1 MSKDKAYYAKR
12 SQLNRLENKEIPELS
27 RIQRE
32 MKSLADKGSAADAA
46 NLPFIEAGLKR
57 AHDEVVK
64 LKAALAKMEG
74 TFGSIWIRREAAM
87 EEKEP

>member
-1 MSKDKAYYAKR
+1 MSKDKAYYVKR
-12 SQLNRLENKEIPELS
+12 SRLNRLENREIPELS

-64 LKAALAKMEG
+64 LKATLAKMEG
-74 TFGSIWIRREAAM
+74 TFGSVWIRKA
-87 EEKEP
+87 EELERD

>member
-1 MSKDKAYYAKR
+1 MSKDKAYYIKR
-12 SQLNRLENKEIPELS
+12 SRLNKLENKEIPELS

-74 TFGSIWIRREAAM
+74 TFGSIWIKKADDL
-87 EEKEP
+87 EKEES